1 MSGSGCLT
9 DGRTRR
15 KGTFEVGKTGVRQA
29 RGRPIRWPVTWPLS
43 QWKPLL
49 AALAISLAVH
59 VLVLTMQPAPVA
71 PGDGRA
77 PVLSVTLTGAL
88 VAPRPQPRSAPVAQP
103 PAVTEPPAPLPPRAN
118 TPAPSPVPA
127 PVAAAQRPPQRQPAA
142 VPSEEERAAALAN
155 EPEQPASPLSSPE
168 LGEVARKV
176 SGRRLQAWVW
186 IDEQG
191 RVGKAFVKRN
201 EISEEVASLL
211 EQALGTVRFAPAQ
224 QGGRPVASELQT
236 RLCFDDAGTLVAA
249 DDECLRAPTEP
260 TGTPPR

>member
-1 MSGSGCLT
+1 
-9 DGRTRR
+9 
-15 KGTFEVGKTGVRQA
+15 
-29 RGRPIRWPVTWPLS
+29 VTWPLS

-59 VLVLTMQPAPVA
+59 VLVLTMQAAPVA

-77 PVLSVTLTGAL
+77 PVLTVTMTGAL
-88 VAPRPQPRSAPVAQP
+88 VAPKPQPPVAPVTQP
-103 PAVTEPPAPLPPRAN
+103 PAVVEPTAPLPPRAK
-118 TPAPSPVPA
+118 TPAPA
-127 PVAAAQRPPQRQPAA
+127 PVREQPVAAQRPPQRAPAQ

-155 EPEQPASPLSSPE
+155 EPERPASPLSSPE

-224 QGGRPVASELQT
+224 QGGRPVASELLT

-249 DDECLRAPTEP
+249 DNECLSPPTEP
-260 TGTPPR
+260 AGTPPR